1 MSLWT
6 IQIFYIFLARKTW
19 VKFKQLYEL
28 VVYITYVIFFVYLQL
43 KIHLTN

>member
-1 MSLWT
+1 MDNPDIS
-6 IQIFYIFLARKTW
+6 YIFHTKKKL